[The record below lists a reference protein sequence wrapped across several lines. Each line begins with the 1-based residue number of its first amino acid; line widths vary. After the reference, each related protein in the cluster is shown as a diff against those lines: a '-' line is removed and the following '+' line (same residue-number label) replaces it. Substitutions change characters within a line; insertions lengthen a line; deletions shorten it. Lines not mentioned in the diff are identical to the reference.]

1 MKEFL
6 SGLTLGAI
14 VALTTLLIVSVAIAQ
29 PNPGHSADQ
38 IGPGTFQ
45 GGGDYIFP
53 SSSNIVMSDSGI
65 YLRTDKFHGIKWS
78 YNTNRFDGPTIFG
91 YAGVSIE
98 KRNETGSY
106 SIANFTFEGVN
117 ISTNLRLPLY
127 KKLYLG
133 NSYLYGAMASGL
145 DYVNAIGS
153 FFVSDTFG
161 ADSPTLYVNAS
172 THRVGIGTKY
182 PSYKLD
188 VVGDIKWGTKRGIL
202 SVDQGASIELGGT
215 GKPYIDFSN
224 DATTDYDMRIQLTSN
239 DALSIQGGRVGIG
252 TINPDPYVGLDIR
265 NSESLGNRGQ
275 IIVDTYLLR
284 STPNLAYVPSD
295 AAAHIDVY
303 NDDLYIVL
311 HNWDGTTGRGIYF
324 STKQGENQV
333 GIKYGENVE
342 IYSGDLDVQNGALY
356 IKKDVGDWGRIAR
369 FYDPSMATD
378 ENMVIHLGKSDG
390 GPAAEIGFRYRG
402 DTSDQNILFLG
413 HYAAP
418 YIVNIRKDG
427 KVGIGTDNPQVRLD
441 VNGGVRIG
449 DESTCNS
456 DTQGTLRYYCNLD
469 VCKCYFKICMRTGD
483 TSYGWQN
490 VLVTSWDCG
499 IMV

>member
-1 MKEFL
+1 MREFL
-6 SGLTLGAI
+6 SGLTLGTI
-14 VALTTLLIVSVAIAQ
+14 IALTTLLIVSVAIAQ

-78 YNTNRFDGPTIFG
+78 HNTNRFDGPTIFG

-98 KRNETGSY
+98 KRNETGNY
-106 SIANFTFEGVN
+106 SIANFTFEEVN

-224 DATTDYDMRIQLTSN
+224 DATTDYDMRIQLIGDN
-239 DALSIQGGRVGIG
+239 ELSIQGGNVGIG
-252 TINPDPYVGLDIR
+252 T
-265 NSESLGNRGQ
+265 
-275 IIVDTYLLR
+275 
-284 STPNLAYVPSD
+284 STPQA
-295 AAAHIDVY
+295 
-303 NDDLYIVL
+303 
-311 HNWDGTTGRGIYF
+311 
-324 STKQGENQV
+324 K
-333 GIKYGENVE
+333 
-342 IYSGDLDVQNGALY
+342 LDVDGKIKASGSIQFYGGWSEDCNETTEGTMRYYWACYGHSYWSVLQVCMRNGE
-356 IKKDVGDWGRIAR
+356 
-369 FYDPSMATD
+369 D
-378 ENMVIHLGKSDG
+378 ENH
-390 GPAAEIGFRYRG
+390 
-402 DTSDQNILFLG
+402 
-413 HYAAP
+413 
-418 YIVNIRKDG
+418 
-427 KVGIGTDNPQVRLD
+427 NPTFTWYTIQKYEWT
-441 VNGGVRIG
+441 GYY
-449 DESTCNS
+449 TC
-456 DTQGTLRYYCNLD
+456 
-469 VCKCYFKICMRTGD
+469 I
-483 TSYGWQN
+483 
-490 VLVTSWDCG
+490 
-499 IMV
+499 